1 MTSRSGGSFTIL
13 TRSWTRWWRA
23 GSRSPIRGCSP
34 DTAGRRAG
42 NGMFPATNCSA
53 TVSYTHLDVYK
64 RQSLWRS
71 CIPSSSTFCATRQM
85 TFTTDGFPFMCAV
98 CSMSLRTSVK
108 MCIRDR
114 PYAGLPAQPGGHRP
128 FPDLWP
134 PAFHVRP
141 LSLIHIFSTYTSYLY
156 IGHIYEKARNYRKA
170 YESYLL
176 AKDALELNRE
186 EYVNELSKD
195 LLWVKLHIDSFCYSA
210 ELEDYYS
217 CYLATDEFSRA
228 FVNSEFRLAVANI
241 IISLHHG
248 RTDEAKRSLAIAKE
262 ICEPHYRGKL
272 HSILAKHK
280 YYESLNA
287 TPESITFVKSIQ
299 I

>member
-1 MTSRSGGSFTIL
+1 MVAISR
-13 TRSWTRWWRA
+13 
-23 GSRSPIRGCSP
+23 
-34 DTAGRRAG
+34 
-42 NGMFPATNCSA
+42 
-53 TVSYTHLDVYK
+53 
-64 RQSLWRS
+64 RQ
-71 CIPSSSTFCATRQM
+71 
-85 TFTTDGFPFMCAV
+85 
-98 CSMSLRTSVK
+98 
-108 MCIRDR
+108 
-114 PYAGLPAQPGGHRP
+114 H
-128 FPDLWP
+128 
-134 PAFHVRP
+134 
-141 LSLIHIFSTYTSYLY
+141 
-156 IGHIYEKARNYRKA
+156 
-170 YESYLL
+170 
-176 AKDALELNRE
+176 
-186 EYVNELSKD
+186 
-195 LLWVKLHIDSFCYSA
+195 LWVKLHIDSFCYSA

>member
-1 MTSRSGGSFTIL
+1 M
-13 TRSWTRWWRA
+13 
-23 GSRSPIRGCSP
+23 
-34 DTAGRRAG
+34 
-42 NGMFPATNCSA
+42 
-53 TVSYTHLDVYK
+53 
-64 RQSLWRS
+64 
-71 CIPSSSTFCATRQM
+71 
-85 TFTTDGFPFMCAV
+85 
-98 CSMSLRTSVK
+98 
-108 MCIRDR
+108 
-114 PYAGLPAQPGGHRP
+114 
-128 FPDLWP
+128 
-134 PAFHVRP
+134 
-141 LSLIHIFSTYTSYLY
+141 Y

-287 TPESITFVKSIQ
+287 TPESITFVKRGQRTKSWTK
-299 I
+299 

>member
-1 MTSRSGGSFTIL
+1 MSKIDEFEQKIIKHGMTDEDFL
-13 TRSWTRWWRA
+13 
-23 GSRSPIRGCSP
+23 
-34 DTAGRRAG
+34 
-42 NGMFPATNCSA
+42 
-53 TVSYTHLDVYK
+53 LK
-64 RQSLWRS
+64 RQPCYKTAIQFSDEYAEQAVKL
-71 CIPSSSTFCATRQM
+71 IQYGLENFE
-85 TFTTDGFPFMCAV
+85 DG
-98 CSMSLRTSVK
+98 
-108 MCIRDR
+108 
-114 PYAGLPAQPGGHRP
+114 
-128 FPDLWP
+128 W
-134 PAFHVRP
+134 
-141 LSLIHIFSTYTSYLY
+141 FSTYTSYLY

-287 TPESITFVKSIQ
+287 TPESITFVKLFFTRA
-299 I
+299 